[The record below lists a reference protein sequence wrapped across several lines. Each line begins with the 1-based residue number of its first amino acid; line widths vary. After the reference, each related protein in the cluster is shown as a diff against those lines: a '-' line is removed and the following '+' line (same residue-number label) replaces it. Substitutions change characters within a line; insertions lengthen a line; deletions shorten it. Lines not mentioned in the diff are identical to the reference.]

1 MRNRNAFLQGMH
13 DGIPIALGYLAVS
26 FTLGIAAVKAGL
38 SPGASALMSI
48 TSVTSA
54 GEFAG
59 LGVIATG
66 ASLLEMALTQLI
78 INLRYCLMSAAL
90 TQKLD
95 PKTPFWHRFLLAQGV
110 TDEIFGISIGIDGT
124 LNPFYTYGAMLLALP
139 GWTLGTWLGAVM
151 GGILPARILSAM
163 SVALYGMFIAVILP
177 PARTNRI
184 LAGLVAI
191 AMAASLAATRLPVVR
206 DIRPGTRIILLTVL
220 LAGVAAWLFPVSDQ
234 ARDDRHQAESR
245 NPAAAAA
252 CGAAA
257 GKDAACSAAACSAAA
272 DKDAA
277 CGDATRGVSL
287 QEVDHAV

>member
-26 FTLGIAAVKAGL
+26 FTLGIAAVKVGL
-38 SPGASALMSI
+38 SPAASALMSI

-66 ASLLEMALTQLI
+66 AALLEMAFTQLI
-78 INLRYCLMSAAL
+78 INLRYCLMSAAIA
-90 TQKLD
+90 QKLD
-95 PKTPFWHRFLLAQGV
+95 PKAPFWHRFLLAQGV
-110 TDEIFGISIGIDGT
+110 TDEIFGISIAIDGT
-124 LNPFYTYGAMLLALP
+124 LNPFYTYGAMVLALP

-151 GGILPARILSAM
+151 GGILPVRILSAM

-177 PARTNRI
+177 PARKNRI
-184 LAGLVAI
+184 LAGLVAT
-191 AMAASLAATRLPVVR
+191 AMAASLAASKLPVVR

-220 LAGVAAWLFPVSDQ
+220 LAGAAAFLFPVPEGAAGDEPWGEDGASEMGD
-234 ARDDRHQAESR
+234 ASAETAAVSTGR
-245 NPAAAAA
+245 RAAAM
-252 CGAAA
+252 
-257 GKDAACSAAACSAAA
+257 
-272 DKDAA
+272 
-277 CGDATRGVSL
+277 